1 MTIDPTASSTPFAPI
16 RE

>member
-1 MTIDPTASSTPFAPI
+1 MTIDPTVSSTPFASI